1 MVHVFKPSHRDRLCR
16 SLQVYWEGE
25 SGYKVPFVKA
35 APDYC
40 VYECQHGPDHDSSRK
55 RKRRLKNNSEG
66 RASFAVT
73 KKVGCPARIVLEEHI
88 RVVPNTNEFFRPVS
102 IY

>member
-1 MVHVFKPSHRDRLCR
+1 M
-16 SLQVYWEGE
+16 
-25 SGYKVPFVKA
+25 VPFVKA
-35 APDYC
+35 APDCC

-66 RASFAVT
+66 TSFAIT

-88 RVVPNTNEFFRPVS
+88 RVVIYTKEFFRNV
-102 IY
+102 

>member
-1 MVHVFKPSHRDRLCR
+1 M
-16 SLQVYWEGE
+16 YWEGK
-25 SGYKVPFVKA
+25 SGNMVPFVKA
-35 APDYC
+35 APDCC

-66 RASFAVT
+66 TSFAIT

-88 RVVPNTNEFFRPVS
+88 RVVIYTKEFFRNV
-102 IY
+102 